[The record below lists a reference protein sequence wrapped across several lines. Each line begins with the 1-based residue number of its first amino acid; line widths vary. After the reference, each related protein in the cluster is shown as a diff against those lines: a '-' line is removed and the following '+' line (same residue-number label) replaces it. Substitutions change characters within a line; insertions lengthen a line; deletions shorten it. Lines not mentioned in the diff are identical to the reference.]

1 MSDRREPKD
10 VPTKRKVPDDS
21 RPAKRPRV
29 QDEDL
34 PDLANT
40 SPVLETSNTSPGG
53 SGINTASSP
62 VPALVPSPLA
72 APVLAGAPVPIDNAQ
87 DLGLGADEEEDL
99 PPFDSASIYTQ
110 RQQAAMV
117 AFFRENPMFWD
128 KGDTNFSGKRG
139 IKGRTI
145 QDAAVRFGTTV
156 QELDKWFRN
165 RRTQYGRVKKNQNK
179 RASGSAAP
187 PRLTEMQSWIF
198 RAFSFLDSH
207 VLPRTVSKQM
217 GRVFILFLFF

>member
-99 PPFDSASIYTQ
+99 PPGMIRADAVGTSRSYPVVPCRDPGAVGQ
-110 RQQAAMV
+110 
-117 AFFRENPMFWD
+117 ENLEM
-128 KGDTNFSGKRG
+128 
-139 IKGRTI
+139 I
-145 QDAAVRFGTTV
+145 
-156 QELDKWFRN
+156 
-165 RRTQYGRVKKNQNK
+165 RRKHMIR
-179 RASGSAAP
+179 
-187 PRLTEMQSWIF
+187 PRLLITRNSRRLTRCAQI
-198 RAFSFLDSH
+198 
-207 VLPRTVSKQM
+207 K
-217 GRVFILFLFF
+217 